1 MSTAA
6 SPTSSAAADATD
18 GAGTQQLPQNVH
30 SHWII
35 IGAGFTG
42 ARLAH
47 RLQRAGAQVIVTRR
61 SLRDA
66 QAVADTTA
74 DPTSTDPSPAPMG
87 PASSVRAFAPFLGPV
102 MQTLAIDLD
111 DATSCAALVAHAAG
125 AIVVHSAPP
134 SSPAAE
140 ANLLAALGEAAHLIY
155 ISSTGVYGAGHG
167 RVVDETAPIAPLS
180 QSGRARA
187 DAESRLQVACASA
200 GLPYSVLRASGI
212 YGATRSL
219 LGRARSGMMRIIG
232 DGQSIVCRIH
242 VDDLVTAVI
251 AAGQRQCGGVFNI
264 SDDDPSP
271 TYIMA
276 QTVCQAIN
284 LPLPAAIP
292 VAGVSGE
299 VAAMLLANRIIS
311 NQRMHDLLG
320 VTLKYPSW
328 RTTLAA
334 ELAAEAVSLAMT
346 DARSKTP

>member
-1 MSTAA
+1 MSTQAA
-6 SPTSSAAADATD
+6 SQT
-18 GAGTQQLPQNVH
+18 
-30 SHWII
+30 WII
-35 IGAGFTG
+35 VGAGFTG
-42 ARLAH
+42 ARLAQVLH
-47 RLQRAGAQVIVTRR
+47 RAGARVIVTRR
-61 SLRDA
+61 KLSDA
-66 QAVADTTA
+66 QAVASAANIGD
-74 DPTSTDPSPAPMG
+74 DSSR
-87 PASSVRAFAPFLGPV
+87 SSVAA
-102 MQTLAIDLD
+102 LAIDLD
-111 DATSCAALVAHAAG
+111 DATSCNALTAIAAG

-140 ANLLAALGEAAHLIY
+140 ANLLNAIGRAAHLVY

-187 DAESRLQVACASA
+187 DAEARLQAACASA
-200 GLPYSVLRASGI
+200 GVTYSILRASGI

-219 LGRARSGMMRIIG
+219 LGRARSGMMRVIG

-242 VDDLVTAVI
+242 VDDLTTAVI
-251 AAGQRQCGGVFNI
+251 AAGQRQCAGVFNI

-271 TYIMA
+271 TLIMA

-284 LPLPAAIP
+284 LPVPTAIP

-320 VTLKYPSW
+320 VTLHYPSW

-334 ELAAEAVSLAMT
+334 ELAAEQL
-346 DARSKTP
+346 RGQ

>member
-1 MSTAA
+1 MSTSAA
-6 SPTSSAAADATD
+6 STLT
-18 GAGTQQLPQNVH
+18 GRQT
-30 SHWII
+30 WII

-47 RLQRAGAQVIVTRR
+47 VLHRAGAHVIVTRR
-61 SLRDA
+61 KLSDA
-66 QAVADTTA
+66 QAVASAASVVEPSGGD
-74 DPTSTDPSPAPMG
+74 DSTSRRSIA
-87 PASSVRAFAPFLGPV
+87 A
-102 MQTLAIDLD
+102 LAIDLD
-111 DATSCAALVAHAAG
+111 DATSCHALTNVAAG

-140 ANLLAALGEAAHLIY
+140 ANLLNAINGAAHLVY

-187 DAESRLQVACASA
+187 DAEARVHAACASA
-200 GLPYSVLRASGI
+200 GVTYSILRASGI

-242 VDDLVTAVI
+242 VDDLTTAVI
-251 AAGQRQCGGVFNI
+251 AAGQRQCAGVFNI

-271 TYIMA
+271 TLVMA

-284 LPLPAAIP
+284 LPVPTAIP

-320 VTLKYPSW
+320 VTLHYPSW

-334 ELAAEAVSLAMT
+334 ELAAESVT
-346 DARSKTP
+346 

>member
-1 MSTAA
+1 MIGPGPTPAA
-6 SPTSSAAADATD
+6 HASRLTQPT
-18 GAGTQQLPQNVH
+18 
-30 SHWII
+30 WII
-35 IGAGFTG
+35 LGAGFTG

-47 RLQRAGAQVIVTRR
+47 ALHQAGARVIVTRR
-61 SLRDA
+61 TRSDA
-66 QAVADTTA
+66 EAIARNVAGDQ
-74 DPTSTDPSPAPMG
+74 TSSQPSMLA
-87 PASSVRAFAPFLGPV
+87 
-102 MQTLAIDLD
+102 LAIDLD
-111 DATSCAALVAHAAG
+111 DATSCAALTAFAAG

-140 ANLLAALGEAAHLIY
+140 ANLLSAIAGAAHLVY

-167 RVVDETAPIAPLS
+167 RVVDESAAIAPLS

-187 DAESRLQVACASA
+187 DAEARLQTACQRADLS
-200 GLPYSVLRASGI
+200 YSILRASGI

-219 LGRARSGMMRIIG
+219 VGRARAGMMRIIG

-276 QTVCQAIN
+276 HTVCQAIN
-284 LPLPAAIP
+284 LPVPTAMP
-292 VAGVSGE
+292 VSSVSGE

-320 VTLKYPSW
+320 VTLQFPSW
-328 RTTLAA
+328 RSTLAA
-334 ELAAEAVSLAMT
+334 EVAVAGEVTSPN
-346 DARSKTP
+346 S